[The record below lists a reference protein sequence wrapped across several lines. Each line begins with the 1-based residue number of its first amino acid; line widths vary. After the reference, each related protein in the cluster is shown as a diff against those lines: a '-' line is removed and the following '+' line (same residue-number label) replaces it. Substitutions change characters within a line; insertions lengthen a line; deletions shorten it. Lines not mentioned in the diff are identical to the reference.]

1 VPCWLDE
8 DDGDLA
14 TMQRMSAWIE
24 MRRAHEVGAVCDDW
38 QTQLDN
44 NRRLRRLCEILRDG
58 RS

>member
-1 VPCWLDE
+1 
-8 DDGDLA
+8 
-14 TMQRMSAWIE
+14 MQRMSAWIE